1 MSEQD
6 NNQQNNSNKTSKII
20 IAILAILLLGSVYY
34 IYDLNKTKTAEIVDL
49 TEDRA
54 KIKSELTELIGQYDA
69 LLSDKD
75 SLNQELLDERERIV
89 NLLDSVDNVHK
100 SDLARIRRYQ
110 SEVSRLKKDKADLLM
125 KADSLIVAN
134 EQLIE
139 EKKLVEQS
147 LEQTTQKAQKLE
159 TKAAEL
165 EKNVA
170 LGSILEA
177 QALKANA
184 IKVYRSGRER
194 DTESARR
201 ADKIKVCFTLGKN
214 LIAEPGE
221 RTIYIR
227 VETPAGTVIAYQ
239 KEDSNEFEYNGE
251 RRIFSDKKVVEYE
264 NEPLD
269 MCVYVDKELDFEE
282 GVYTVDVYAEGA
294 KIGESS
300 FELD

>member
-1 MSEQD
+1 MSEQTKS
-6 NNQQNNSNKTSKII
+6 NNKSLKAII
-20 IAILAILLLGSVYY
+20 IVLAVLLIGSALY
-34 IYDLNKTKTAEIVDL
+34 IVNLTKTTDEEIVDL
-49 TEDRA
+49 TEQREEV
-54 KIKSELTELIGQYDA
+54 KESLLELRDQYDA

-75 SLNQELLDERERIV
+75 SLNEELIAERDRIT

-110 SEVSRLKKDKADLLM
+110 NEVSRLKKDKAELLL

-139 EKKLVEQS
+139 EKKLVEES

-159 TKAAEL
+159 SKAAEL

-177 QALKANA
+177 QALAANA

-221 RTIYIR
+221 RTIYVR
-227 VETPAGTVIAYQ
+227 VETPENKVIAYT
-239 KEDSNEFEYNGE
+239 KEDSNAFIYNGE
-251 RRIFSDKKVVEYE
+251 ERVFSDKKTVEYE
-264 NEPLD
+264 NEPMD
-269 MCVYVDKELDFEE
+269 MCIYVDKESDFAE
-282 GVYTVDVYAEGA
+282 GVYSVSVYAEGA
-294 KIGESS
+294 KIGETS